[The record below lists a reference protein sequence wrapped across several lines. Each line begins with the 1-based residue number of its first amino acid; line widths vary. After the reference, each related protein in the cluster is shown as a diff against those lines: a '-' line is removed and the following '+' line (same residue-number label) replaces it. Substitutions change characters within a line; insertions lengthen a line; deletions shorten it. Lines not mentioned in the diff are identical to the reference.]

1 MDFEELKNSLSR
13 HVSFKYNDWTIAKFK
28 EAECDGLT
36 IKDFHKIFSE
46 RKGTTI
52 SPIQIETKNNIILQQ
67 GLSESAKR
75 DSGASSSA
83 IDYMSLGTDGTAES
97 ESHTDLQAELSGS
110 PYVRKQLSTLG
121 SRAVVNYTSKYG
133 MIWTTADVPSAESIP
148 ITIREAGIHWH
159 LSDASKC
166 HARVAFSDFALDSGD
181 LLVVQIN
188 ETMANGT
195 V

>member
-1 MDFEELKNSLSR
+1 MDFEELRNSLSR

-36 IKDFHKIFSE
+36 IKDFQKIFNE

-52 SPIQIETKNNIILQQ
+52 QPVQIETKNNIILQN
-67 GLSESAKR
+67 GLAESAKR
-75 DSGASSSA
+75 DIGTSSTA
-83 IDYMSLGTDGTAES
+83 IDYMSLGTTGTAES

-133 MIWTTADVPSAESIP
+133 MIWTTSDVPSASSIP

-159 LSDASKC
+159 VSDASKC

>member
-1 MDFEELKNSLSR
+1 MNFEQLRDSLSR

-28 EAECDGLT
+28 ETECDGLK
-36 IKDFHKIFSE
+36 IQDFDKILQE

-52 SPIQIETKNNIILQQ
+52 LPIKIENKNNIVLQQ
-67 GLSESAKR
+67 GLTESAKR
-75 DSGASSSA
+75 DSGASTSA

-97 ESHTDLQAELSGS
+97 ESHTDLQTELSGS

-121 SRAVVNYTSKYG
+121 SRAVVNYTVKYG
-133 MIWTTADVPSAESIP
+133 MLWKTTDVPSSASIP

-159 LSDASKC
+159 VSDSAKC

-181 LLVVQIN
+181 LLVIQIN